1 MPSPNGIEIRAAA
14 PQDDLQEMLGH
25 PPGWIMH
32 FGISAIGLVIS
43 IGLLLSWLIRYPD
56 ELPAAAVLEQ
66 HRPPHELR
74 SLGSGRIDTILY
86 KDRARVSKDKPIIIL
101 ESAANW
107 KHVEQLLRGLRE
119 VPAGLP
125 SLDAPLEL
133 GSLQNAWASYGQAAK
148 DWNNFRQRS
157 IFQERQHAIEQEIR
171 SLHELSSAYR
181 AQKAVFE
188 EEQALV
194 QSEME
199 RTDAL
204 HREGVRSTYEW
215 EQQRV
220 RVLQYA
226 RQLKALEVTLLQN
239 EVQIQQLITQ
249 LANLKDEFLQSRNT
263 LQRALE
269 QTRKQLIGS
278 LEEWQAQNL
287 LRSAVSGQL
296 ELQPD
301 VQPRAVVQAGAH
313 LGTVVPEG
321 YSEETITVN
330 LFLPAAGIGKID
342 VGAPVRISLD
352 AYPEAEFGQ
361 LTAQITSIDEAPQSQ
376 EDGSWAYGAKAN
388 LQDALRT
395 NYGIALPATARLTGQ
410 AVVITEDRRILE
422 RVFEQFLDL
431 VKN

>member
-1 MPSPNGIEIRAAA
+1 M
-14 PQDDLQEMLGH
+14 
-25 PPGWIMH
+25 
-32 FGISAIGLVIS
+32 
-43 IGLLLSWLIRYPD
+43 
-56 ELPAAAVLEQ
+56 
-66 HRPPHELR
+66 
-74 SLGSGRIDTILY
+74 
-86 KDRARVSKDKPIIIL
+86 PIIIL

-119 VPAGLP
+119 VPAELP

-188 EEQALV
+188 EERALV

-220 RVLQYA
+220 QVLQYE

-263 LQRALE
+263 LQRTLE

-321 YSEETITVN
+321 YSEETITFN

-395 NYGIALPATARLTGQ
+395 NYGITLPATARLTGQ